1 MNKDV
6 IYRDRYTHAHIYIME
21 YYSAMKRMKSCHLQQ
36 HRQIG
41 GYYAQQNKLER
52 QIPYN
57 FTVYVKQIN
66 RAKQKQNCRH
76 REQTGGGQSRGE
88 ETGERQ
94 ERGIKRY
101 KLPAAK

>member
-1 MNKDV
+1 
-6 IYRDRYTHAHIYIME
+6 ME
-21 YYSAMKRMKSCHLQQ
+21 YYLAMKRMKSCHLQQ

-66 RAKQKQNCRH
+66 RAKQNCRH
-76 REQTGGGQSRGE
+76 REQIGGGQSRGE
-88 ETGERQ
+88 ETEERDR
-94 ERGIKRY
+94 RGGLRGTNFQLQNK
-101 KLPAAK
+101 